1 MESLESL
8 HLSLELLILCFRDL
22 LVDGLEFFFDS
33 CCVQRFK
40 RGPPTTHSTHHQL
53 WINPFKSQQFLW
65 NPGITLASITFIY
78 LQDSRIPILFFSF
91 LSLGFHWLAV
101 SWPSRLL
108 EAKVHRSQP
117 PVYSSHCHAWAVGFI
132 LSQELFFGSIL
143 CCELL
148 DCQDSQLQ
156 SGRS

>member
-1 MESLESL
+1 MNLTSFGNCSHVSGAQFHKDYFEELPRFPDFFVTFRI
-8 HLSLELLILCFRDL
+8 LSSMSSIIFYINLL
-22 LVDGLEFFFDS
+22 
-33 CCVQRFK
+33 
-40 RGPPTTHSTHHQL
+40 T
-53 WINPFKSQQFLW
+53 
-65 NPGITLASITFIY
+65 Y
-78 LQDSRIPILFFSF
+78 RIPILFFSF

-148 DCQDSQLQ
+148 ETCPKKLIMHP
-156 SGRS
+156 GRLVTK